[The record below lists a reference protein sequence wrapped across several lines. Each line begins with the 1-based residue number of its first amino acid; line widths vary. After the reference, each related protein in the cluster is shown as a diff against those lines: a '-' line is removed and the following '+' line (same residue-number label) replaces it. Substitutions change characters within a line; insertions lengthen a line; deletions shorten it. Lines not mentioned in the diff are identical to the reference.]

1 MSNANSKAALVIG
14 IGNQFR
20 RDDGVGIAV
29 ARTVRALRLPGVE
42 VHERCGEGTDLIAL
56 WCDRSLVLVID
67 AVSSGAPVGTVHRF
81 ELAAGQSV
89 VPIPR
94 EPLEPASTP
103 DRPPAHIFRGTSHQI
118 GLGEAIELGKLL
130 GQLPSQ
136 LVIYGIESAEF
147 RDGVGLSPL
156 VEQAAVEV
164 VARITAE
171 CAEPTPR

>member
-1 MSNANSKAALVIG
+1 MLSPNPQSPTPNPSQVLVIG

-56 WCDRSLVLVID
+56 WCDRSLVFVID
-67 AVSSGAPVGTVHRF
+67 ATSSGAPVGTVHRF
-81 ELAAGQSV
+81 ELAAGQ
-89 VPIPR
+89 
-94 EPLEPASTP
+94 
-103 DRPPAHIFRGTSHQI
+103 DGGGPPAQIFRGTSHKI

-156 VEQAAVEV
+156 VEQAAAEV
-164 VARITAE
+164 VARIAAD
-171 CAEPTPR
+171 CAEMRDPATPES